1 MSKKKI
7 SPKARVKE
15 QRKVISPDEVI
26 SKIVEDTMILKGIA
40 SRFGNDKSD
49 SKQE

>member
-7 SPKARVKE
+7 NLKASPKAQK
-15 QRKVISPDEVI
+15 KLKNPDEVI
-26 SKIVEDTMILKGIA
+26 SKITEETIILKGIA
-40 SRFGNDKSD
+40 TRFGKDKSN